1 MVKKIFLLIILGVLF
16 VLPACAQM
24 TPSPTDEIAEL
35 TFEPKLTMFESG
47 KVHFELGIANTSG
60 KEQAMVEGA
69 NILAV
74 ITDEDGQIRNQ
85 MTIVDRPKISS
96 GETVFPLTYD
106 AIYDPGSYTI
116 SISGEGVPPLSV
128 PFEIREIEGFLK

>member
-1 MVKKIFLLIILGVLF
+1 
-16 VLPACAQM
+16 
-24 TPSPTDEIAEL
+24 
-35 TFEPKLTMFESG
+35 
-47 KVHFELGIANTSG
+47 
-60 KEQAMVEGA
+60 MVEGA